1 MIPVPHATPT
11 RPKRKPCIRIVIP
24 TPAIMNPAA
33 ADATAESII
42 DFSILAWGTG
52 IIAVSILSL
61 YYPGKH
67 FMLGS
72 LIILLSIASW
82 YGTSGGL
89 IIGFIIGVIGG
100 FMTLS
105 WHMPRNSRGK
115 VLGDDKRESTSVLK

>member
-1 MIPVPHATPT
+1 MA
-11 RPKRKPCIRIVIP
+11 RI
-24 TPAIMNPAA
+24 
-33 ADATAESII
+33 EKSII
-42 DFSILAWGTG
+42 DSAVASAAAGFIIAGVGITILVHGFLFGLVGVAWGTG

-72 LIILLSIASW
+72 LIIILSIASW

-105 WHMPRNSRGK
+105 W
-115 VLGDDKRESTSVLK
+115 

>member
-1 MIPVPHATPT
+1 MA
-11 RPKRKPCIRIVIP
+11 RI
-24 TPAIMNPAA
+24 
-33 ADATAESII
+33 EKSII
-42 DFSILAWGTG
+42 DSAVASAAAGFIIAGVGITILVHGFLFGLVGVAWGTG

-72 LIILLSIASW
+72 LIIILSIASW

>member
-1 MIPVPHATPT
+1 MA
-11 RPKRKPCIRIVIP
+11 RI
-24 TPAIMNPAA
+24 
-33 ADATAESII
+33 EKSII
-42 DFSILAWGTG
+42 DSAVASAAAGFIIAGVGITILIHGFLFGLVGVAWGTG

-72 LIILLSIASW
+72 LIIILSIASW

>member
-1 MIPVPHATPT
+1 
-11 RPKRKPCIRIVIP
+11 
-24 TPAIMNPAA
+24 
-33 ADATAESII
+33 
-42 DFSILAWGTG
+42 
-52 IIAVSILSL
+52 
-61 YYPGKH
+61 
-67 FMLGS
+67 MLGS
-72 LIILLSIASW
+72 LIIILSIASW

>member
-1 MIPVPHATPT
+1 MA
-11 RPKRKPCIRIVIP
+11 RI
-24 TPAIMNPAA
+24 
-33 ADATAESII
+33 EKSII
-42 DFSILAWGTG
+42 DSAVASAAAGFIIAGVGITILVHGFLFGLVGVAWGTG

-72 LIILLSIASW
+72 LIIILSIASW

-105 WHMPRNSRGK
+105 WHIPRRGATTTPNINIR
-115 VLGDDKRESTSVLK
+115 DSTSELK

>member
-1 MIPVPHATPT
+1 MA
-11 RPKRKPCIRIVIP
+11 RI
-24 TPAIMNPAA
+24 
-33 ADATAESII
+33 EKSII
-42 DFSILAWGTG
+42 DSAVASAAAGFIIAGVGITILIHGFLFGLVGVAWGTG

>member
-1 MIPVPHATPT
+1 MA
-11 RPKRKPCIRIVIP
+11 RI
-24 TPAIMNPAA
+24 
-33 ADATAESII
+33 EKSII
-42 DFSILAWGTG
+42 DSAVASAAAGFIIAGVGITILVHGFLFGLVGVAWGTG

-72 LIILLSIASW
+72 LIIILSIASW

-105 WHMPRNSRGK
+105 WHIPRRGAMK
-115 VLGDDKRESTSVLK
+115 TPNINITDSTSELK

>member
-1 MIPVPHATPT
+1 MAGIE
-11 RPKRKPCIRIVIP
+11 K
-24 TPAIMNPAA
+24 
-33 ADATAESII
+33 SII
-42 DFSILAWGTG
+42 DSAVASVFAGIVIAGVGITILVHGFLLGVVGIAWGTG
-52 IIAVSILSL
+52 IIAASILSL

-100 FMTLS
+100 FMTLT
-105 WHMPRNSRGK
+105 WHTPRNSRGK
-115 VLGDDKRESTSVLK
+115 VLGDDKRESASVLK